1 MRNITVD
8 IEQAKIED
16 LAVLINEITEDI
28 KKSKGAA
35 LEDLDK
41 KKTWR
46 QKFHEFCKFSKGNQK
61 VVLKDTLE
69 DVRDTNVLLQL
80 LTALSKKIYEEH
92 NEVLIEV
99 LKNLEDLYSDIK
111 DINDFKEEL
120 KKEVQEEIKELKEFH
135 TNKLNIRNRSNLA
148 DENINLLLSTISFIY
163 HLKEEHSKIEQEY
176 LESIKIF
183 FNRGSY
189 DIEDINIDN
198 NNISQIEHKQAEIF
212 YAFVLEAIAILYNED
227 KSNPVSITTINSDII
242 SYILDEIGLAGSIK
256 KKIESDV
263 NKELNDY
270 SKIDIHFVKKYEK
283 HIDNEDYLLDDFAF
297 VIDENDFFVDIDDSN
312 EQEEDDDNDET
323 KKSTAT
329 EHYEGI
335 PLKVIEDLN
344 ACDSNICFE
353 TKDYFSVGKGN
364 FKFFCS
370 EIQDIISYNKS
381 TKSYKTITSIPKD
394 SGAALAHKSYLFIS
408 PGTDQLYVTDYENNI
423 LFYMYNNVLHKI
435 DLESDSCTI
444 FDNIE
449 LDDTI
454 RSMQLYN
461 NKIVMCS
468 YDNLYLF
475 DIEKKELQLITDSSE
490 KSIGGTVSKATI
502 LNGIIYFYSSCGEK
516 ICADDGGSIKNSICA
531 YDIKNKILKRIISIS
546 VDKLFTAYN
555 SVYAIRDSDD
565 YQGYELCKLT
575 KNENEYELMK
585 IIEYS
590 CSHTK
595 ITENYFLCYYD
606 SEIYCK
612 NKDLFSIY
620 AFDFRK
626 QTFEKIVSDCY
637 SYKDEGIL
645 KSKWTKE
652 RSQFKVF
659 GNWLYYYKDHI
670 VWGFRSKD
678 YTKRHIYR
686 TNIHC
691 PLQPVDIGE
700 YNSI

>member
-46 QKFHEFCKFSKGNQK
+46 QKLQEFCDFSKGEQK
-61 VVLKDTLE
+61 VVFKDTFE
-69 DVRDTNVLLQL
+69 DIKDTNVLLQL
-80 LTALSKKIYEEH
+80 LTILSKKIYEEH
-92 NEVLIEV
+92 NEVFIEV
-99 LKNLEDLYSDIK
+99 VKNLEELYSNIK
-111 DINDFKEEL
+111 DINDFTEEL
-120 KKEVQEEIKELKEFH
+120 KKEVQEEIKKLKEFH
-135 TNKLNIRNRSNLA
+135 TNKLNIRNRSNLT
-148 DENINLLLSTISFIY
+148 DENINLLLGTISFIY
-163 HLKEEHSKIEQEY
+163 HLKEDHSKTEQEY
-176 LESIKIF
+176 LEAIKIF

-189 DIEDINIDN
+189 DIDDIDIYN
-198 NNISQIEHKQAEIF
+198 NYIGKLEHEQAEIF

-227 KSNPVSITTINSDII
+227 NSNPASTTNSEIN
-242 SYILDEIGLAGSIK
+242 SYILDEIGLANSIK
-256 KKIESDV
+256 KKIESDI

-283 HIDNEDYLLDDFAF
+283 HIDNEDFLLDDFAF
-297 VIDENDFFVDIDDSN
+297 VIDENYIFVDIDDSN
-312 EQEEDDDNDET
+312 KQEDDDNNDET
-323 KKSTAT
+323 KKNTST
-329 EHYEGI
+329 EQYEGI
-335 PLKVIEDLN
+335 PLKVIEDLK

-364 FKFFCS
+364 FKFFHS
-370 EIQDIISYNKS
+370 EIQDVISYNKS
-381 TKSYKTITSIPKD
+381 TKNYKTITSIPKD
-394 SGAALAHKSYLFIS
+394 SAAALAHKSNLFI

-423 LFYMYNNVLHKI
+423 LFYMHNNILHKI
-435 DLESDSCTI
+435 NLESDSCII

-468 YDNLYLF
+468 YDKLYLF
-475 DIEKKELQLITDSSE
+475 DIEKTELQLITDSSE

-502 LNGIIYFYSSCGEK
+502 LNDIIYFYSSCGEK

-546 VDKLFTAYN
+546 VDKLFTVYN
-555 SVYAIRDSDD
+555 DVYAIRNSDD
-565 YQGYELCKLT
+565 YQGYELCKII
-575 KNENEYELMK
+575 KNEDEYELMK

-590 CSHTK
+590 CPHTK
-595 ITENYFLCYYD
+595 ITENYLLCYYD
-606 SEIYCK
+606 SEIHCENK
-612 NKDLFSIY
+612 NLFSIY

-637 SYKDEGIL
+637 SFKDEGII
-645 KSKWTKE
+645 KPKWTKE

-678 YTKRHIYR
+678 YTVRHIYR

-691 PLQPVDIGE
+691 PLRPVDIGE
-700 YNSI
+700 YNIY